1 MNRPPT
7 PPTLVVIPA
16 FNEEAA
22 LPAVLEELR
31 STVPDHEVLVVD
43 DGSIDDTA
51 GVARRAGVRVA
62 RLPFNLGIGGAL
74 RTGFRYAATHGYE
87 RVVQFDADGQHD
99 AGAIAR
105 LHEALDAGADM
116 VVGSRFAEDD
126 VDYEVGHVRG
136 GAMGF
141 LRVVVHLLSGRRF
154 TDTSS
159 GFRGFGPQALRFFS
173 HTYPAEYM
181 DSVEALMLAAYAG
194 LTVEEVPTP
203 MHSRAAGQPSTRSLR
218 LIYHYLRVL
227 LVLLVSA
234 SVRRRVTD
242 GRGDG

>member
-1 MNRPPT
+1 MSRST
-7 PPTLVVIPA
+7 PRTLVVIPA

-22 LPAVLEELR
+22 LPDVLTELA

-43 DGSIDDTA
+43 DGSTDATA
-51 GVARRAGVRVA
+51 EVARRAGVRVA

-99 AGAIAR
+99 ADAIAR
-105 LHEALDAGADM
+105 LHAALDGGADM
-116 VVGSRFAEDD
+116 VVGSRFAADE
-126 VDYEVGHVRG
+126 VDYDVGHVRG

-159 GFRGFGPQALRFFS
+159 GFRGFGPRALRFFS
-173 HTYPAEYM
+173 RNYPAEYM

-194 LTVEEVPTP
+194 LTIEEVPTP

-227 LVLLVSA
+227 LVLLISA
-234 SVRRRVTD
+234 SVRRRVSRD
-242 GRGDG
+242 GEPG

>member
-1 MNRPPT
+1 MNRRPL

-16 FNEEAA
+16 FNEQAA
-22 LPAVLEELR
+22 LPAVLSELR
-31 STVPDHEVLVVD
+31 RTVPDHDVLVVD
-43 DGSIDDTA
+43 DGSTDDTA
-51 GVARRAGVRVA
+51 DVARRAGVRVA

-99 AGAIAR
+99 ADAIAR
-105 LHEALDAGADM
+105 LHGALDAGADM
-116 VVGSRFAEDD
+116 VVGSRFADQEA
-126 VDYEVGHVRG
+126 DYDVGHVRG

-181 DSVEALMLAAYAG
+181 DSVEALLLAAYAG

-234 SVRRRVTD
+234 SVRRRIGGD
-242 GRGDG
+242 RRGG

>member
-1 MNRPPT
+1 MNRPSI

-16 FNEEAA
+16 FNEESA

-31 STVPDHEVLVVD
+31 AAVPDHDVLVVD

-74 RTGFRYAATHGYE
+74 RTGFRYATTHGYE

-99 AGAIAR
+99 AGAIIH
-105 LHEALDAGADM
+105 LHEALDRGADM
-116 VVGSRFAEDD
+116 VVGSRFADDD

-159 GFRGFGPQALRFFS
+159 GFRGFGPRALRFFS

-234 SVRRRVTD
+234 SVRRRVSD
-242 GRGDG
+242 GSDP